1 MTTSGSIALWIQPRS
16 RRNEVVGLR
25 DDAVVIRLTAP
36 PVEGAANEA
45 LRRFVA
51 ERLGVASS
59 RVALVRGQSSRR
71 KWIAVE
77 GFSAVEVR
85 CALLGVRDPDGES
98 WSDDSQ
104 ADSS

>member
-51 ERLGVASS
+51 ERLGIAPS

-77 GFSAVEVR
+77 GFSVDEVR
-85 CALLGVRDPDGES
+85 CALLGLSGR
-98 WSDDSQ
+98 Q
-104 ADSS
+104 

>member
-1 MTTSGSIALWIQPRS
+1 MTVSEIIALRIQPRS

-51 ERLGVASS
+51 ERLGVAPS
-59 RVALVRGQSSRR
+59 RVTLVRGQSSRR
-71 KWIAVE
+71 KWIAVD
-77 GFSAVEVR
+77 GFSVDEVR
-85 CALLGVRDPDGES
+85 CALLGLSGR
-98 WSDDSQ
+98 Q
-104 ADSS
+104 

>member
-1 MTTSGSIALWIQPRS
+1 MTASESIALWIQPRS

-25 DDAVVIRLTAP
+25 DDAVVIRLTAQ

-45 LRRFVA
+45 LQRFIA
-51 ERLGVASS
+51 ERLGVAAS

-77 GFSAVEVR
+77 GFSVDEVR
-85 CALLGVRDPDGES
+85 CALLGLSGR
-98 WSDDSQ
+98 Q
-104 ADSS
+104 

>member
-1 MTTSGSIALWIQPRS
+1 MTASESIALWILPRS

-36 PVEGAANEA
+36 PVEGAANES
-45 LRRFVA
+45 LRRFVS
-51 ERLGVASS
+51 ERLGVAPS

-77 GFSAVEVR
+77 GFSVDEVR
-85 CALLGVRDPDGES
+85 CALLGLSGP
-98 WSDDSQ
+98 Q
-104 ADSS
+104 